1 MSPATIITIIKSI
14 LCQPELK
21 TWLERQAAIS
31 NTPIDDM
38 ALKIIYTVLGCKKE
52 E

>member
-31 NTPIDDM
+31 IADRRYGAEDNLHGIRM
-38 ALKIIYTVLGCKKE
+38 
-52 E
+52 